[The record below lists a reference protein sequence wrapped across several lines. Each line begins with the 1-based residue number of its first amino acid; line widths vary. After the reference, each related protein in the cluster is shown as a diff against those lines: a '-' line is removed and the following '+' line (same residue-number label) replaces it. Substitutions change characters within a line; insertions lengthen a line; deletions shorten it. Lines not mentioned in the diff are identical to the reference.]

1 MVEGECECGGT
12 GRAVDI
18 LCGDELEGEDAAVL
32 DPDDECQCLSSSPA
46 VKKPSSDSEVQ
57 DSCVVKEESEIDR
70 DRGSDDDD
78 AVVVVVV
85 DDIDEEED
93 MDALDVKE
101 SSAPIC
107 AAVVQASSS
116 PCWTTSARACGGGT
130 YAASSSAPAAVP
142 VM

>member
-1 MVEGECECGGT
+1 M
-12 GRAVDI
+12 
-18 LCGDELEGEDAAVL
+18 CGDELEGEDAAVL

-57 DSCVVKEESEIDR
+57 DSCVAKEESEIER
-70 DRGSDDDD
+70 DRGSDDDDD

-116 PCWTTSARACGGGT
+116 PCSTTSARACGSGT
-130 YAASSSAPAAVP
+130 YASSSAPADVP